1 MMITAYRNMFD
12 ADLVHAFS
20 QLGETATIQT
30 QANVP
35 VVPHTESGGVAVDD
49 EGLMPTAAL
58 MLVVRTTGLTVT
70 PVVGGVVA
78 YKSRSYRIT
87 DIQRHQGE
95 KAITL
100 VLIRDSE

>member
-1 MMITAYRNMFD
+1 MLAAYQSMFD
-12 ADLVHAFS
+12 ADLVKAIAEV
-20 QLGETATIQT
+20 GETATIQT

-58 MLVVRTTGLTVT
+58 MLVVRTAALTVT
-70 PVVGGVVA
+70 PAEGGLVV
-78 YKSRSYRIT
+78 YKTRSYRIT
-87 DIQRHQGE
+87 DIQRHQSE

-100 VLIRDSE
+100 VLIKDSE